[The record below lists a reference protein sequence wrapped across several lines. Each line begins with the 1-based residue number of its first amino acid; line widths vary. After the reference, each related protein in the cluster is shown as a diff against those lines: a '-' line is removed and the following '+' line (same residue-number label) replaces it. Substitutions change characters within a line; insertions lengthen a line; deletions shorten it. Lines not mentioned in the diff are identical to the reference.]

1 MTNWGGEHP
10 KKGEPQADSSRTQ
23 VRIDPKTGAAASGSV
38 SVVDL
43 KAGKTVKAIET
54 GLHPS
59 NLTLSKDKRFLYV
72 ACANSDTVA
81 VISTATDELAETIT
95 VRPEAR
101 LPFGS
106 GPNALAV
113 SADGGLLYVA
123 NGTNNAVAVIELGPT
138 ASGHPRSRGS
148 QPDRRFHPGWLVSR
162 CDRGPHH
169 PRRSRRTDESRA
181 VDRRQYQGTRVASPK
196 V

>member
-1 MTNWGGEHP
+1 M
-10 KKGEPQADSSRTQ
+10 
-23 VRIDPKTGAAASGSV
+23 

-43 KAGKTVKAIET
+43 KTGETVKAIAT

-59 NLTLSKDKRFLYV
+59 GLALSKDRRFLYV

-81 VISTATDELAETIT
+81 VISTETDELVETIA

-123 NGTNNAVAVIELGPT
+123 NGTNNAVAVIELGPK
-138 ASGHPRSRGS
+138 ASARPRLQDSR
-148 QPDRRFHPGWLVSR
+148 L
-162 CDRGPHH
+162 C
-169 PRRSRRTDESRA
+169 
-181 VDRRQYQGTRVASPK
+181 
-196 V
+196 